1 MLFIQLTFL
10 IKRKIFLLAN
20 KNYINYG
27 LFFLSKSIGGKAR
40 GAKGCTP
47 YSTQPHMPPSCS
59 CTLLFVCPLCAQSR
73 EGVGHC
79 LQVWVHALVHLPPLH
94 IHRGQGTASVP
105 VQPLIRAPPLHS
117 SQGEGEAQLPSLYAS
132 PVVYHPACK
141 SEGGWCCL
149 QVCPS
154 LVHLAHKRG
163 RPCSPSTHPL
173 FTCHLCAETQVGGHG
188 FACVHQF
195 AWPFCIQLGAHWFPF
210 PHGHSFVCHPCTQT
224 GGGGGPAMP
233 LLGLGV
239 ALVCHHCVREGE
251 GGAKGGGFPSPHG
264 PVLAT
269 PSQLHAPP
277 WFIHNWGTK
286 KGVWAPSHSHRVPL
300 LGLRIALALSSA
312 QRGCKGGSAHP
323 LPILTCTPSL
333 VAPLLHMVNGVYG
346 QTRGRGSAQ
355 GGGHV
360 PMREVHAPPPL
371 CAPCSAH
378 GQQGTWKGGVQG
390 RGLGEVVHQ

>member
-1 MLFIQLTFL
+1 M
-10 IKRKIFLLAN
+10 
-20 KNYINYG
+20 
-27 LFFLSKSIGGKAR
+27 SKSIGGKAR

-188 FACVHQF
+188 FACGPQF
-195 AWPFCIQLGAHWFPF
+195 AWPFCMQLGAHWFPF

-251 GGAKGGGFPSPHG
+251 GGAKGGASHPHMALFLQPPLSCMPLPGLCITGGQKRGCGPPPIHTGSPCLVCASPWPLVPHKGGAKGVVRTPSPF
-264 PVLAT
+264 
-269 PSQLHAPP
+269 LHAPRP
-277 WFIHNWGTK
+277 QLPPFCA
-286 KGVWAPSHSHRVPL
+286 GVR
-300 LGLRIALALSSA
+300 
-312 QRGCKGGSAHP
+312 
-323 LPILTCTPSL
+323 
-333 VAPLLHMVNGVYG
+333 G
-346 QTRGRGSAQ
+346 QTRGRGSA
-355 GGGHV
+355 
-360 PMREVHAPPPL
+360 
-371 CAPCSAH
+371 
-378 GQQGTWKGGVQG
+378 
-390 RGLGEVVHQ
+390 